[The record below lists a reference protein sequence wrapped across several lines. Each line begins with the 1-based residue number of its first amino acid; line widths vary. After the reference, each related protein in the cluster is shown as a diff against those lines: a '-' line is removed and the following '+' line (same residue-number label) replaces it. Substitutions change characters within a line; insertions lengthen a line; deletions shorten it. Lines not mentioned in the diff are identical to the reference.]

1 VIGPISD
8 RSRTDLA
15 ASARERLLI
24 GEGTGRLLAAVED
37 ISRVD
42 VDDEA
47 GSGGARPP
55 TPSGLRTRW

>member
-1 VIGPISD
+1 
-8 RSRTDLA
+8 
-15 ASARERLLI
+15 LLI

-47 GSGGARPP
+47 GSGGARPS